1 MNNKKEILDFLQ
13 INHKYIAET
22 YHITKL
28 GLFGSFARDEQTKNS
43 DVDLLIEIEDGTKNI
58 HDLKVSLNNYLSKAF
73 NRSVDLAREKY
84 LKPYAKEAIL
94 KDTIYVQ

>member
-13 INHKYIAET
+13 TNHQYIVEK

-28 GLFGSFARDEQTKNS
+28 GLFGSFARDEQTENS
-43 DVDLLIEIEDGTKNI
+43 DVDVLIEIEDGTKNI
-58 HDLKVSLNNYLSKAF
+58 HDMKVSLNQYLSKAF

-84 LKPYAKEAIL
+84 LKPYAKDLIL
-94 KDTIYVQ
+94 KDTIYVK